1 MCIVS
6 ALQRLSSELKRGPA
20 ELFDDL
26 VRNNLVEGP
35 GLLCNSSSSCA
46 HAPTC
51 ACARVNQACD
61 QLNATLKAKPLL
73 YLNPLKSM
81 APKFTRFFNTGHFF
95 TIKNSPILSKT
106 NA

>member
-35 GLLCNSSSSCA
+35 GLLCNTSSSYA
-46 HAPTC
+46 HAPTS
-51 ACARVNQACD
+51 ARVNQACD
-61 QLNATLKAKPLL
+61 QLNAALKAKPLL
-73 YLNPLKSM
+73 YLDPLNSM
-81 APKFTRFFNTGHFF
+81 APQFMKLNYEA
-95 TIKNSPILSKT
+95 LSK
-106 NA
+106 

>member
-35 GLLCNSSSSCA
+35 GLLGRGDDLVSGQNEPKA
-46 HAPTC
+46 TC
-51 ACARVNQACD
+51 VTNIKKCIN
-61 QLNATLKAKPLL
+61 KIL
-73 YLNPLKSM
+73 YMLCY
-81 APKFTRFFNTGHFF
+81 TYW
-95 TIKNSPILSKT
+95 SKI
-106 NA
+106 